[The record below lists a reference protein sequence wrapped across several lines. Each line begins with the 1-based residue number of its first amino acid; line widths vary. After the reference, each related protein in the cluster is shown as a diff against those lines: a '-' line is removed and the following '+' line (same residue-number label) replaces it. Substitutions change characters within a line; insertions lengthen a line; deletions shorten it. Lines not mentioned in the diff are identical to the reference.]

1 MKRPIRKLIAF
12 STAAA
17 ALISSALPV
26 SAGYNA
32 ELVADISYD
41 RLIQMRDKSILIENG
56 TEENIGDDTELIV
69 IDENGNKKV
78 ISKELGINGLYN
90 YVSTTMGI
98 YNYISPTSADYSF
111 DFFDT
116 DYRVSTETGTMI
128 VGIDDKFALMNEDG
142 EIVSEKYRNI
152 YWITDGYYIAD
163 ESLDNT
169 FDSNSYWETGQVYD
183 HNKAGLISSDGT
195 VIVEPTEGI
204 IGFYITTDGKNF
216 VVDTETGDY
225 FIDLKG
231 NVVSDVY
238 ESIDYNTAAVNYR
251 PHKYTID
258 YTLKSDI
265 YYGINDGRM
274 CLLGDDFKPAT
285 DYYDDIH
292 SIIEYNY
299 YSGTDIVMYDGF
311 IVTLN
316 EQEALIDTEGN
327 IVIDFCDNI
336 NFISSYNDEVLS
348 VDLWTVLNDGKLT
361 VKSADLSK
369 SADIELTPE
378 YGTDISISYVYQSD
392 SSGIYRM
399 NVIETFDDGSAEDY
413 NREILITDNYDYIDL
428 SNYFSCTKLGNV
440 YIAYRETID
449 DNFVIMD
456 YNGNIIKEMNRKYG
470 GVRAV
475 HDDNYENII
484 AYEFYGQN
492 YFSIYDTDFNPVAEM
507 VDGYFCGSYYG
518 GDYQDDITGDLVP
531 QYGIF
536 SLETGVVT
544 DAIYDSLSYYNGVY
558 IAEVDGVTVILS
570 KTGETLYTLDN
581 AYSFASVTP
590 GSYYNMG
597 MDARITFNR
606 TDDATGDTTTKV
618 YNIETNAIDFE
629 QTGIYDYVGPFYYGF
644 ALVENHEETASDDLW
659 TSSSISYG
667 LIRIDGK
674 EIIPC
679 DSNNRFEICYGNLYF
694 NGVTVPLNILNN
706 EFSEEYGYN
715 IAFRVSEDAYVIYV
729 DGKWGMASP
738 ANKILLT
745 AEYDEISVFTDGI
758 ARITKYDSLYNEY
771 YNKYYSAYGLVA
783 ADGRI
788 LFEAVYS
795 AGDLYWAGNG
805 ICYVRESVEDD
816 MFRRYDFT
824 DVKGTEVY
832 NDFCK
837 TYGYDLAKL
846 EADDLYYVEK
856 DGLAGIVK
864 ADNTEVIPVEYAEI
878 FSFASSRYS
887 LYYVQD
893 RFDDVLTEEFTSKL
907 RPTSDGGY
915 LVSVKDVN
923 GKIGVY
929 KITVTEDENPTEP
942 EEPTEPSTNPSE
954 PEEPTEPSANPSEP
968 EEPTEPSTKPSE
980 DETPE
985 NLGDVD
991 NSGAVD
997 ASDASMILATYAM
1010 LATGHDAEL
1019 SAEQLDWAD
1028 VNRDGAVDASDAS
1041 VILAYYAYSAT
1052 GGTKTLIEYLN
1063 L

>member
-12 STAAA
+12 STAAV
-17 ALISSALPV
+17 ALMSSALPV
-26 SAGYNA
+26 SAGYQA
-32 ELVADISYD
+32 ELVADLSYD
-41 RLIQMRDKSILIENG
+41 KLIQMRDKSILIENG
-56 TEENIGDDTELIV
+56 TEENIGDDTQLIV
-69 IDENGNKKV
+69 IDENGNKTV

-169 FDSNSYWETGQVYD
+169 FDSNSYWETGHAYD

-204 IGFYITTDGKNF
+204 IAFYITTDGKNF

-238 ESIDYNTAAVNYR
+238 ESIDFTIAAGNYMS
-251 PHKYTID
+251 HKYAID

-265 YYGINDGRM
+265 YFGYNDGKM
-274 CLLGDDFKPAT
+274 CLIGDDFKPAT
-285 DYYDDIH
+285 VYYDDI
-292 SIIEYNY
+292 STVSSYDYNKDMDII
-299 YSGTDIVMYDGF
+299 TYDGY
-311 IVTLN
+311 IVTAD
-316 EQEALIDTEGN
+316 EKEALIDASGN
-327 IVIDFCDNI
+327 IVIDFCDDI
-336 NFISSYNDEVLS
+336 EYIEYYNAGAYYLDS
-348 VDLWTVLNDGKLT
+348 WTVFSNGVLT

-369 SADIELTPE
+369 SAEIKLTPM
-378 YGTDISISYVYQSD
+378 YGTDISVSYVYQTSP
-392 SSGIYRM
+392 SGIYGLY
-399 NVIETFDDGSAEDY
+399 VTETFSDGSTEDY
-413 NREILITDNYDYIDL
+413 NREILITDNYDYIDI
-428 SNYFSCTKLGNV
+428 SNYFSYTELEDK
-440 YIAYRETID
+440 YIVYRETED

-456 YNGNIIKEMNRKYG
+456 YNGNIITEVDKSYD
-470 GVRAV
+470 GVSSV
-475 HDDNYENII
+475 YDDNYENII

-492 YFSIYDTDFNPVAEM
+492 YFSIYDTDFKPVTEM
-507 VDGYFCGSYYG
+507 VEGTYYG
-518 GDYQDDITGDLVP
+518 STYGIETTDAATGETVTK
-531 QYGIF
+531 YGIF
-536 SLETGVVT
+536 SLENGVVT
-544 DAIYDSLSYYNGVY
+544 EPIYDSLTYKSGVY
-558 IAEVDGVTVILS
+558 ITEIDNVTVILS
-570 KTGETLYTLDN
+570 ETGETLYTLDN
-581 AYSFASVTP
+581 AYGFASVTP
-590 GSYYNMG
+590 GTYYTMG

-618 YNIETNAIDFE
+618 YNIETNTIDYE

-659 TSSSISYG
+659 TSLDISYG
-667 LIRIDGK
+667 VVRIDGK

-679 DSNNRFEICYGNLYF
+679 DSNNRLEIGYGNLYF
-694 NGVTVPLNILNN
+694 NGVTVPLNILYND
-706 EFSEEYGYN
+706 FSEEYGYN
-715 IAFRVSEDAYVIYV
+715 IAFQVSEDAYVIYV

-745 AEYDEISVFTDGI
+745 AEYDEISLFTDGI
-758 ARITKYDSLYNEY
+758 ARVTKYNVIYNEY
-771 YNKYYSAYGLVA
+771 YDNYGSAYGLVA

-788 LFEAVYS
+788 LFEAEYS

-805 ICYVRESVEDD
+805 ICYVRESVDDD

-846 EADDLYYVEK
+846 EANDLYYVEK
-856 DGLAGIVK
+856 DGLAGIITS
-864 ADNTEVIPVEYAEI
+864 DNTEVIPVEYAEI
-878 FSFASSRYS
+878 FSFSSSTYS

-893 RFDDVLTEEFTSKL
+893 RFDDILTEEFTSKL

-929 KITVTEDENPTEP
+929 KITVTEDEKPDTPDTPEDPTEP
-942 EEPTEPSTNPSE
+942 TTTPSE
-954 PEEPTEPSANPSEP
+954 PEK
-968 EEPTEPSTKPSE
+968 PTEPSTKPSE

-991 NSGAVD
+991 GSGSVD
-997 ASDASMILATYAM
+997 ASDASMVLATYAM
-1010 LATGHDAEL
+1010 LATGQNVTL

-1063 L
+1063 V

>member
-17 ALISSALPV
+17 ALMSSAMSV
-26 SAGYNA
+26 SAGYQA
-32 ELVADISYD
+32 ELVADLSYD
-41 RLIQMRDKSILIENG
+41 KLIQMRDKSILIENG
-56 TEENIGDDTELIV
+56 TEENIGDDTQLIV
-69 IDENGNKKV
+69 IDENGNKTV

-142 EIVSEKYRNI
+142 EIVSEKYGNI

-169 FDSNSYWETGQVYD
+169 REYDYSTGTSNYD
-183 HNKAGLISSDGT
+183 HNKAGLIKSDGT

-204 IGFYITTDGKNF
+204 IAFYITTDGKNF

-238 ESIDYNTAAVNYR
+238 ESIDFTIAAGNYR

-265 YYGINDGRM
+265 YFGYNDGKM
-274 CLLGDDFKPAT
+274 CLIGDDFKPAT
-285 DYYDDIH
+285 VYYDDI
-292 SIIEYNY
+292 STVSSYDYNKDMDII
-299 YSGTDIVMYDGF
+299 TYDGY
-311 IVTLN
+311 IVTAD
-316 EQEALIDTEGN
+316 EKEALIDASGN
-327 IVIDFCDNI
+327 IIIDFCDDI
-336 NFISSYNDEVLS
+336 EYIEYYNAGAYYLDS
-348 VDLWTVLNDGKLT
+348 WTVFSNGVLT

-369 SADIELTPE
+369 SAEIKLTPM
-378 YGTDISISYVYQSD
+378 YGTDIVITYIYQSS
-392 SSGIYRM
+392 SSGIFTLY
-399 NVIETFDDGSAEDY
+399 VTETLSDGSNKY
-413 NREILITDNYDYIDL
+413 SSHKILINDNYDYIDL
-428 SNYFSCTKLGNV
+428 SNYFSYTELGDD
-440 YIAYRETID
+440 YIAYRETSN
-449 DNFVIMD
+449 DNFSIMD
-456 YNGNIIKEMNRKYG
+456 YNGNIITKIDEDYDD
-470 GVRAV
+470 VRPV
-475 HDDNYENII
+475 YDDNYENII
-484 AYEFYGQN
+484 AYEFHGQN
-492 YFSIYDTDFNPVAEM
+492 YFSIYDTDFKPVAEM
-507 VDGYFCGSYYG
+507 VEGTYYG
-518 GDYQDDITGDLVP
+518 STYGIETTDAATGETITK
-531 QYGIF
+531 YGIF
-536 SLETGVVT
+536 SLENGVVT
-544 DAIYDSLSYYNGVY
+544 EPIYESLDFYNGVY
-558 IAEVDGVTVILS
+558 IAIVDGVTVILS
-570 KTGETLYTLDN
+570 ETGETLYTLDN

-618 YNIETNAIDFE
+618 YNIETNSIDYE

-644 ALVENHEETASDDLW
+644 ALAGIYNESESDDLW
-659 TSSSISYG
+659 TSSYYSYG

-679 DSNNRFEICYGNLYF
+679 DSNNRLEICYGNLYF
-694 NGVTVPLNILNN
+694 NGVTVPLNILSND
-706 EFSEEYGYN
+706 FSEEYGYN
-715 IAFRVSEDAYVIYV
+715 IAFQVSEDAYVIYV

-745 AEYDEISVFTDGI
+745 AEYDEISLFTDGI
-758 ARITKYDSLYNEY
+758 ARVTKYNVIYNEY
-771 YNKYYSAYGLVA
+771 YDNYNSAYGLVA
-783 ADGRI
+783 VDGRI
-788 LFEAVYS
+788 LFEAEYS

-805 ICYVRESVEDD
+805 ICYVRESVDD
-816 MFRRYDFT
+816 DIFRRYDFT

-846 EADDLYYVEK
+846 EANDLYYVEK
-856 DGLAGIVK
+856 DGLAGIVTS
-864 ADNTEVIPVEYAEI
+864 DNTEVIPVEYAEI

-893 RFDDVLTEEFTSKL
+893 RFDDILTEEFTSKL

-929 KITVTEDENPTEP
+929 KITVTEDEKPDTPDTPEDPTEP
-942 EEPTEPSTNPSE
+942 TTPPSE
-954 PEEPTEPSANPSEP
+954 PEK
-968 EEPTEPSTKPSE
+968 PTEPSTKPSE

-991 NSGAVD
+991 GSGAVD
-997 ASDASMILATYAM
+997 ASDASMVLATYAM
-1010 LATGHDAEL
+1010 LATGQNVTL

-1052 GGTKTLIEYLN
+1052 GGTKTLIEYMN
-1063 L
+1063 V